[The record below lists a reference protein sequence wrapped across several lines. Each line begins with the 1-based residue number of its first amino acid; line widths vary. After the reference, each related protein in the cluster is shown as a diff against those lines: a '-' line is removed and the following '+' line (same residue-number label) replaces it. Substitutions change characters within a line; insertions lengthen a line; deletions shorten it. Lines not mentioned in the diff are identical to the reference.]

1 MTNIGEKLRFIRN
14 EKGFSS
20 SQLENLSGVNQSTIT
35 RIETNVQSPSIE
47 TLLKICDAL
56 EYPIV
61 NLFEDSI
68 DIINLIDTAKKLS
81 PNQRQKI
88 TEMIE
93 SFITAKQC

>member
-1 MTNIGEKLRFIRN
+1 MENIGEKLRKIRN
-14 EKGFSS
+14 EKGISS
-20 SQLENLSGVNQSTIT
+20 NQLEILSGVNQSTII

-56 EYPIV
+56 DYSIV
-61 NLFEDSI
+61 HLFEDSA
-68 DIINLIDTAKKLS
+68 DMINLINTAKKLS

-93 SFITAKQC
+93 AFLVKK